1 MTQTA
6 EAVIVGGGV
15 MGCSILYNLAALGVT
30 DTILLEKDV
39 LASGST
45 SRSQAILRMHYSNEV
60 TTRMAW
66 ESLRL
71 YKEFEELTGGP
82 SGYVRTGY
90 FLIVDESDRQALEE
104 NVALQRRVGVET
116 DAVSMGRCARNRA
129 DAGRR
134 RERVLRLRAS
144 VRLCRSVLGHHRL
157 RQTALGSWGRRSGPT
172 RRLPILR

>member
-30 DTILLEKDV
+30 DTLLLEKDV

-71 YKEFEELTGGP
+71 YMEFEELTGVSDLICAP
-82 SGYVRTGY
+82 SSR
-90 FLIVDESDRQALEE
+90 
-104 NVALQRRVGVET
+104 
-116 DAVSMGRCARNRA
+116 ARLA
-129 DAGRR
+129 
-134 RERVLRLRAS
+134 
-144 VRLCRSVLGHHRL
+144 
-157 RQTALGSWGRRSGPT
+157 
-172 RRLPILR
+172 